1 MESDDGRRP
10 ARGVVVTLLDDG
22 EGTFRLIMDDVSS
35 SGGRRETSWRFESFY
50 TQGRLDAAEV
60 RSMQVQEDELMGIG
74 VMLMARLLGPGDA
87 DASEP
92 PGYFV
97 ERDPGS

>member
-10 ARGVVVTLLDDG
+10 ARGVVVTLQDDG
-22 EGTFRLIMDDVSS
+22 DGTFRLIMDDVSS
-35 SGGRRETSWRFESFY
+35 SEGRRETSWRFESFY

-60 RSMQVQEDELMGIG
+60 RSMQVEEDQLMGIG

-87 DASEP
+87 DASEL